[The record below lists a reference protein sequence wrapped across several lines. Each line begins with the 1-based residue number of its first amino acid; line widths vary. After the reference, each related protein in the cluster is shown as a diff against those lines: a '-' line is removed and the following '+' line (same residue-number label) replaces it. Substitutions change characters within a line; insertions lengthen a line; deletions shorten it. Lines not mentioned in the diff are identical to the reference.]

1 MPPDERQTTEGLAAR
16 TNIASVTLMDD
27 HPETP
32 PRKFPF
38 LLILAFVAIA
48 LLGCFLRI
56 YPSEKYTKIGFD
68 EGLYGEYVVELV
80 KHGITSYPDLA
91 EFYVRRQQE
100 LATVILPPTRFL
112 YIFCAYLWQEATGA
126 NPIASLRGVSCLFSI
141 LLMFAAAGFAWR
153 LGGRGSALAVF
164 ALMSCAPTQ
173 IHMAQHG
180 LIDGFFAFWATVC
193 LWLLWENLKRPNDL
207 LRLSLFGVCLA
218 LLVVTKE
225 NAFFAYTG
233 LLALL
238 GLNKWLRFGTVTRS
252 LLLVTVAGPLAGAV
266 LLVTLCGGAQTCYQI
281 YQLVISKASVS
292 PYSIA
297 TGDGPWYRYLLDL
310 LVASP
315 LIFLL
320 TWGAIFRLKLE
331 NKAVLYLL
339 GFVTATYVVM
349 CNVRY
354 GMNLRYTNMWDMPMR
369 FLALTCVS
377 DCLRS
382 FRRRELL
389 ITIGVALLCAYDLR
403 QYQILFVDYG
413 LYELVPGGLLRAL
426 HILKDAA
433 ASVP

>member
-1 MPPDERQTTEGLAAR
+1 VSDTINSPWSPRPRRLFLIAA
-16 TNIASVTLMDD
+16 L
-27 HPETP
+27 
-32 PRKFPF
+32 
-38 LLILAFVAIA
+38 FVS
-48 LLGCFLRI
+48 LLGIGLRV

-68 EGLYGEYVVELV
+68 EGLYGEYVVELI
-80 KHGITSYPDLA
+80 KHGVTSYPDLA

-112 YIFCAYLWQEATGA
+112 YIFCAYLWHEVTGA
-126 NPIASLRGVSCLFSI
+126 NPLASLRAVSSLFSI
-141 LLMFAAAGFAWR
+141 LLMFAAGGFAWR
-153 LGGRGSALAVF
+153 LAGPGSALAVF

-180 LIDGFFAFWATVC
+180 LIDGFFAFWATLC

-225 NAFFAYTG
+225 NAFFAYIG

-238 GLNKWLRFGTVTRS
+238 ALNKWLRFGTITRS
-252 LLLVTVAGPLAGAV
+252 LLLVMVAGGLAGTV
-266 LLVTLCGGAQTCYQI
+266 LLVALCGGAQTCYQI
-281 YQLVISKASVS
+281 YQLVVSKASVS
-292 PYSIA
+292 PYSVA

-310 LVASP
+310 LIASP

-320 TWGAIFRLKLE
+320 TWGAIFRLKMD

-369 FLALTCVS
+369 FLAVTWVS

-382 FRRRELL
+382 FRRRDLL
-389 ITIGVALLCAYDLR
+389 FAIAIALLCALDLR
-403 QYQILFVDYG
+403 QYQILFVDYN

-426 HILKDAA
+426 HILKDAGA
-433 ASVP
+433 PVP